1 VAAVNAAFEELQHL
15 KVPLRDRPNRQ
26 KNNPLLMIR
35 CDPFIVEGSLNGAL
49 HKPGLGLIPL
59 NVMRYIS
66 GGRCKTWDAAT
77 TFARRQAEEGLAFT
91 RPVSWNRARS
101 QAHAYFEVKL
111 KKKNLTS
118 SLSKVLAHGFNDQ
131 LHDLPKTTAP
141 WSPIPSPSTSW
152 TKNTLG

>member
-15 KVPLRDRPNRQ
+15 KVSLRDRPQRQ

-35 CDPFIVEGSLNGAL
+35 CDPFIVEGSVNGAL
-49 HKPGLGLIPL
+49 RNPGLGLISL

-77 TFARRQAEEGLAFT
+77 TFARKQAEERLAFT

-111 KKKNLTS
+111 KKQDLTS
-118 SLSKVLAHGFNDQ
+118 SWSKVSARRFNDKLQ
-131 LHDLPKTTAP
+131 DLPNTTAP
-141 WSPIPSPSTSW
+141 WSPIPSSSTPW
-152 TKNTLG
+152 TENTLG